1 MPDKNHIHL
10 IGIGGTG
17 LSAIA
22 KVLLEQGHHVSGSDM
37 HPSAQTE
44 SIAASGAVV
53 FIGHDA
59 AHVQGADWVIQ
70 SSAVPDA
77 NPEVVAAREVDI
89 PVYKRAQMLPR
100 VIQNKHCLAVAGT
113 HGKTTTTAMLAWV
126 LTALGKDP
134 SFIIGSVAKNLGS
147 NAHAGKGEYFVIE
160 ADEYDYMFLGLSPQ
174 LAIITNMQHDHPD
187 CFPTMQDY
195 REAFLQF
202 VLKIQPDAYLLV
214 CADDP
219 QAMSLLQDVSSS
231 IKTATYGIAEQAD
244 YRIIPSQGH
253 KEDTYA
259 FDIIHQGSPLVHI
272 ALCVPGDHNFLNASA
287 VMAAVHLLEADVQAA
302 SHALSQFS
310 GTSRRFDT
318 KAVIN
323 GITLMDDYAH
333 HPTEIKATL
342 QAARQQFPDGHLWVV
357 WQPHTYSRTLA
368 LLDDFAVAFTNADE
382 VLVTSV
388 YAARERDDDFSEP
401 WLASQIHHPH
411 VHYTPTFDD
420 AINLLLNNL
429 TNGDVVIV
437 CSAGSA
443 IAING
448 MLEPQLRQRAA
459 QSTTKESA

>member
-37 HPSAQTE
+37 HASAQTD
-44 SIAASGAVV
+44 SIARSGASV

-59 AHVQGADWVIQ
+59 AHIAGADWIIQ
-70 SSAVPDA
+70 SSAVPDT
-77 NPEVVAAREVDI
+77 NPEVMTARKAGI
-89 PVYKRAQMLPR
+89 PVYKRSQMLSQ
-100 VIQNKHCLAVAGT
+100 VIQLKRCLAVAGT

-126 LTALGKDP
+126 LTALGSDP
-134 SFIIGSVAKNLGS
+134 SYIIGSVAKNLGS

-160 ADEYDYMFLGLSPQ
+160 ADEYDNMFLGLSPH
-174 LAIITNMQHDHPD
+174 LAIVTNMQHDHPD
-187 CFPTMQDY
+187 CFPTMHDY

-202 VLKIQPDAYLLV
+202 IHNILPGGFLLV

-219 QAMSLLQDVSSS
+219 QAMGLVQGVPAS
-231 IKTATYGIAEQAD
+231 IRTATYGFADTAD
-244 YRIIPSQGH
+244 YYIIPSQGH
-253 KEDTYA
+253 TEDTYA
-259 FDIIHQGSPLVHI
+259 FDIVNKGSHLIHV
-272 ALCVPGDHNFLNASA
+272 ALCMPGTHNFLNA
-287 VMAAVHLLEADVQAA
+287 AAVTAAIHLLGADVQAA
-302 SHALSQFS
+302 SHALAQFT
-310 GTSRRFDT
+310 GTSRRFDI
-318 KAVIN
+318 KAVID

-342 QAARQQFPDGHLWVV
+342 QAARQQFTGGHIWAV

-368 LLDDFAVAFTNADE
+368 LLSDFAEAFTDADE

-388 YAARERDDDFSEP
+388 YAARERNDEFSEP
-401 WLASQIHHPH
+401 WLASQIQHPH
-411 VHYTPTFDD
+411 VHYTPAFED
-420 AINLLLNNL
+420 AVNLLLNNL
-429 TNGDVVIV
+429 SSGDVVIV

-448 MLEPQLRQRAA
+448 MLEPQLRLHAS
-459 QSTTKESA
+459 QSTAKESA